1 MLGIPVFRL
10 AKSDDLAP
18 LGFKMSEE
26 LLLDFLS
33 QIPDLSFM

>member
-10 AKSDDLAP
+10 AKSDDLAL